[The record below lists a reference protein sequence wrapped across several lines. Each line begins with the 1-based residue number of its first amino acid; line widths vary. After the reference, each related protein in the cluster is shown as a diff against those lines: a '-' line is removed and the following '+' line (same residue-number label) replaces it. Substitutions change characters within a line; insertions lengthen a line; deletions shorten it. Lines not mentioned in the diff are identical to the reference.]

1 MMYIICI
8 LCVGVCLLHVIHVG
22 KEDTFLQAYVASNLG
37 TGQKVWGGGLGRS
50 REGVGHEV
58 LSLVQGVGRAICS
71 YP

>member
-37 TGQKVWGGGLGRS
+37 TGQKVWGG
-50 REGVGHEV
+50 VGPEQRGGG
-58 LSLVQGVGRAICS
+58 S
-71 YP
+71 